1 MLQSVDE
8 VRYWRPLADLMRS
21 TDRHAPF
28 VSIRPFAGATK
39 LAFDIGL
46 LDRMVVE

>member
-1 MLQSVDE
+1 MRSAIDGPSQT
-8 VRYWRPLADLMRS
+8 LMRS

-28 VSIRPFAGATK
+28 VSIRPFAGVTK

-46 LDRMVVE
+46 LDRMVIE